1 MDTKKKSIGLIAIL
15 IILGSGFFINYLFN
29 GRGELNK
36 NNNDSIFVEENNDDL
51 DNSSQGV
58 NSKDKTAK
66 GDKENVSKEENKET
80 EETIKLKDNKIAV
93 DIKGEV
99 KNQGVYY
106 LYDGSIVEDLIKEA
120 GGLTDKA
127 SLDLV
132 NRAEKL
138 TNNKCVV
145 IPSKEE
151 SAETKESTKDSKE
164 KSIPTISG
172 NGGLNSSND
181 NNGIININTADESEL
196 TKINGIGPSKAKAII
211 SYREEN
217 GSFKSIEDIKN
228 VSGIGEG
235 TFLKIK
241 DSISV

>member
-1 MDTKKKSIGLIAIL
+1 MDSKKKSIGLVAIL
-15 IILGSGFFINYLFN
+15 IILGSGLFINYLFS
-29 GRGELNK
+29 GRRELNK
-36 NNNDSIFVEENNDDL
+36 NNNDSIFVEEDINEEE
-51 DNSSQGV
+51 SE
-58 NSKDKTAK
+58 SKS
-66 GDKENVSKEENKET
+66 SKEKISSENKSKGENKESG
-80 EETIKLKDNKIAV
+80 ETIKLKDNKISV

-106 LYDGSIVEDLIKEA
+106 LDDGSIVEDLIKEA

-151 SAETKESTKDSKE
+151 SAEVKEDKKESKE

-172 NGGLNSSND
+172 NGSLNNIND
-181 NNGIININTADESEL
+181 SNGIININTADESDL
-196 TKINGIGPSKAKAII
+196 VKINGIGPSKAKAII

>member
-1 MDTKKKSIGLIAIL
+1 MDSKKKSIGLIAIL

-29 GRGELNK
+29 GRRELNK
-36 NNNDSIFVEENNDDL
+36 NNNDSIFVEEDINDEGESGSE
-51 DNSSQGV
+51 SSKEKISSG
-58 NSKDKTAK
+58 NESKD
-66 GDKENVSKEENKET
+66 ENKESG
-80 EETIKLKDNKIAV
+80 ETIKLKDNKIAV

-106 LYDGSIVEDLIKEA
+106 LDDGSIVEDLIKEA

-151 SAETKESTKDSKE
+151 SAEVKESKKDSKE

-172 NGGLNSSND
+172 NGTLNSSND

-211 SYREEN
+211 SYREEK
-217 GSFKSIEDIKN
+217 GGFKSIEDIKN

>member
-1 MDTKKKSIGLIAIL
+1 MDSKKKSIGLIAIL
-15 IILGSGFFINYLFN
+15 IILGSGFFINYLFS
-29 GRGELNK
+29 GRRELNK
-36 NNNDSIFVEENNDDL
+36 NNNDSIFVEEDINEEE
-51 DNSSQGV
+51 SE
-58 NSKDKTAK
+58 SKS
-66 GDKENVSKEENKET
+66 SKEKISSGNESKGENKESG
-80 EETIKLKDNKIAV
+80 EAIKLKDNKIAV

-99 KNQGVYY
+99 RNQGVYY
-106 LYDGSIVEDLIKEA
+106 LDEGSIVEDLIKEA
-120 GGLTDKA
+120 GGLTEKA

-151 SAETKESTKDSKE
+151 SAEIKETKNDSKE
-164 KSIPTISG
+164 KSIPTVSG
-172 NGGLNSSND
+172 NGSLNSSND
-181 NNGIININTADESEL
+181 SNGIININTADESDL
-196 TKINGIGPSKAKAII
+196 VKINGIGPSKAKAII

-217 GSFKSIEDIKN
+217 GNFKSIEDIKN

>member
-1 MDTKKKSIGLIAIL
+1 MDAKKKSIGLIIVAV
-15 IILGSGFFINYLFN
+15 IIGGGLLINYIVS
-29 GRGELNK
+29 GRDSLNK
-36 NNNDSIFVEENNDDL
+36 NNNDNIFVEEENEEL
-51 DNSSQGV
+51 EE
-58 NSKDKTAK
+58 NSKENNKQSSSNVK
-66 GDKENVSKEENKET
+66 GQGSGEIIE
-80 EETIKLKDNKIAV
+80 LKDNRIVV

-106 LYDGSIVEDLIKEA
+106 LNEGSIVEDLIKEA
-120 GGLTDKA
+120 GGITDKA

-138 TNNKCVV
+138 TNNKCII

-151 SAETKESTKDSKE
+151 SNEVKGPQSNNIASMPSSMASTNSDD
-164 KSIPTISG
+164 G
-172 NGGLNSSND
+172 NE
-181 NNGIININTADESEL
+181 IININTASESEL
-196 TKINGIGPSKAKAII
+196 VKINGIGPAKAKAII

-217 GSFKSIEDIKN
+217 GGFGSIEDIKN

-241 DSISV
+241 DYISV

>member
-1 MDTKKKSIGLIAIL
+1 MDAKKKSIGLI
-15 IILGSGFFINYLFN
+15 IIAVIIGGGLLINYIVS
-29 GRGELNK
+29 GRDSLNK
-36 NNNDSIFVEENNDDL
+36 NNNDNIFVEEENEEL
-51 DNSSQGV
+51 EE
-58 NSKDKTAK
+58 NSKENNKQSSSNVK
-66 GDKENVSKEENKET
+66 GQGSGEIIE
-80 EETIKLKDNKIAV
+80 LKDNRIVV

-106 LYDGSIVEDLIKEA
+106 LNEGSIVEDLIREA
-120 GGLTDKA
+120 GGITDKA

-138 TNNKCVV
+138 TNNKCII

-151 SAETKESTKDSKE
+151 SNEIKGPQSNNIASMPSSMASTNSDD
-164 KSIPTISG
+164 G
-172 NGGLNSSND
+172 NE
-181 NNGIININTADESEL
+181 IININTANESEL
-196 TKINGIGPSKAKAII
+196 VKINGIGPAKAKAII

-217 GSFKSIEDIKN
+217 GGFGSIEDIKN

-241 DSISV
+241 DYISV

>member
-1 MDTKKKSIGLIAIL
+1 MDAKKKSIGLIIVAV
-15 IILGSGFFINYLFN
+15 IIGGGLLINYIVS
-29 GRGELNK
+29 GRDSLNK
-36 NNNDSIFVEENNDDL
+36 NNNDNIFVEEENEEL
-51 DNSSQGV
+51 EE
-58 NSKDKTAK
+58 NSK
-66 GDKENVSKEENKET
+66 ENNKQSSSNVKDQGSGEII
-80 EETIKLKDNKIAV
+80 ELKDNRIVV

-106 LYDGSIVEDLIKEA
+106 LNEGSIVEDLIKEA
-120 GGLTDKA
+120 GGITDKA

-138 TNNKCVV
+138 TNNKCII

-151 SAETKESTKDSKE
+151 SNEIKGSQSNNIASMPSSMAST
-164 KSIPTISG
+164 
-172 NGGLNSSND
+172 NND
-181 NNGIININTADESEL
+181 DGTEIININTASESEL
-196 TKINGIGPSKAKAII
+196 VKINGIGPAKAKAII

-217 GSFKSIEDIKN
+217 GGFGSIEDIKN

-241 DSISV
+241 DYISV

>member
-1 MDTKKKSIGLIAIL
+1 MDSKKKSIGLIAIL
-15 IILGSGFFINYLFN
+15 IILGSGLFINYLFS
-29 GRGELNK
+29 GRRELNK
-36 NNNDSIFVEENNDDL
+36 NNNDSIFVEEDINEEE
-51 DNSSQGV
+51 SE
-58 NSKDKTAK
+58 SKS
-66 GDKENVSKEENKET
+66 SKEKISSGNESKGENKESG
-80 EETIKLKDNKIAV
+80 EVIKLKDNKIAV

-99 KNQGVYY
+99 RNQGVYY
-106 LYDGSIVEDLIKEA
+106 LDEGSIVEDLIKEA
-120 GGLTDKA
+120 GGLTEKA

-151 SAETKESTKDSKE
+151 SAEIKETKNDSKE
-164 KSIPTISG
+164 KSIPTVSG
-172 NGGLNSSND
+172 NGSLNSSND
-181 NNGIININTADESEL
+181 SNGIININTADESDL
-196 TKINGIGPSKAKAII
+196 VKINGIGPSKAKAII

>member
-1 MDTKKKSIGLIAIL
+1 MDSKKKSIGLI
-15 IILGSGFFINYLFN
+15 IIAVIIGGGLLINYIVS
-29 GRGELNK
+29 GRDSLNK
-36 NNNDSIFVEENNDDL
+36 NNNDNIFVEEENEEL
-51 DNSSQGV
+51 EE
-58 NSKDKTAK
+58 NSKENNKQSSSNVK
-66 GDKENVSKEENKET
+66 GQGSGEIIE
-80 EETIKLKDNKIAV
+80 LKDNRIVV

-106 LYDGSIVEDLIKEA
+106 LNEGSIVEDLIKEA
-120 GGLTDKA
+120 GGITDKA

-138 TNNKCVV
+138 TNNKCII

-151 SAETKESTKDSKE
+151 SNEVKGPQSNNIASMPSSMASTNSDD
-164 KSIPTISG
+164 G
-172 NGGLNSSND
+172 NE
-181 NNGIININTADESEL
+181 IININTASESEL
-196 TKINGIGPSKAKAII
+196 VKINGIGPAKAKAII

-217 GSFKSIEDIKN
+217 GGFGSIEDIKN

-241 DSISV
+241 DYISV

>member
-1 MDTKKKSIGLIAIL
+1 MDAKKKSIGLI
-15 IILGSGFFINYLFN
+15 IIAVIIGGGLLINYIVS
-29 GRGELNK
+29 GRDSLNK
-36 NNNDSIFVEENNDDL
+36 NNNDNIFVEEENEEL
-51 DNSSQGV
+51 EE
-58 NSKDKTAK
+58 NSKENNKQSSSNVK
-66 GDKENVSKEENKET
+66 GQGSGEIIE
-80 EETIKLKDNKIAV
+80 LKDNRIVV

-106 LYDGSIVEDLIKEA
+106 LNEGSIVEDLIKEA
-120 GGLTDKA
+120 GGITDKA

-138 TNNKCVV
+138 TNNKCII

-151 SAETKESTKDSKE
+151 SNEIKGPQSNNIASMPSSMASTNSDD
-164 KSIPTISG
+164 G
-172 NGGLNSSND
+172 NE
-181 NNGIININTADESEL
+181 IININTASESEL
-196 TKINGIGPSKAKAII
+196 VKINGIGPAKAKAII

-217 GSFKSIEDIKN
+217 GGFGSIEDIKN

-241 DSISV
+241 DYISV

>member
-1 MDTKKKSIGLIAIL
+1 MDSKKKSIGLI
-15 IILGSGFFINYLFN
+15 IIAVIIGGGLLINYIVS
-29 GRGELNK
+29 GRDSLNK
-36 NNNDSIFVEENNDDL
+36 NNNDNIFVEEENEEL
-51 DNSSQGV
+51 EE
-58 NSKDKTAK
+58 NSKENNKQSSSNVK
-66 GDKENVSKEENKET
+66 GQGSGEIIE
-80 EETIKLKDNKIAV
+80 LKDNRIVV

-106 LYDGSIVEDLIKEA
+106 LNEGSIVEDLIKEA
-120 GGLTDKA
+120 GGITDKA

-138 TNNKCVV
+138 TNNKCII

-151 SAETKESTKDSKE
+151 SNEIKGPQSNNIASMPSSMASTNSDD
-164 KSIPTISG
+164 G
-172 NGGLNSSND
+172 NE
-181 NNGIININTADESEL
+181 IININTASESEL
-196 TKINGIGPSKAKAII
+196 VKINGIGPAKAKAII

-217 GSFKSIEDIKN
+217 GGFGSIEDIKN

-241 DSISV
+241 DYISV

>member
-1 MDTKKKSIGLIAIL
+1 MDAKKKSIGLI
-15 IILGSGFFINYLFN
+15 IIAVIIGGGLLINYIVS
-29 GRGELNK
+29 GRDSLNK
-36 NNNDSIFVEENNDDL
+36 NNNDNIFVEEENEEL
-51 DNSSQGV
+51 EE
-58 NSKDKTAK
+58 NSKENNKQSSSNVK
-66 GDKENVSKEENKET
+66 GQGSGEIIE
-80 EETIKLKDNKIAV
+80 LKDNRIVV

-106 LYDGSIVEDLIKEA
+106 LNEGSIVEDLIREA
-120 GGLTDKA
+120 GGITDKA

-138 TNNKCVV
+138 TNNKCII

-151 SAETKESTKDSKE
+151 SNEIKGSQSNNIASMPSSIAST
-164 KSIPTISG
+164 
-172 NGGLNSSND
+172 SND
-181 NNGIININTADESEL
+181 DGNEIININTASESEL
-196 TKINGIGPSKAKAII
+196 VKINGIGPAKAKAII

-217 GSFKSIEDIKN
+217 GGFGSIEDIKN

-241 DSISV
+241 DYISV

>member
-1 MDTKKKSIGLIAIL
+1 MDSKKKSIGLMIIAL
-15 IILGSGFFINYLFN
+15 IIGSGLFINYIVS
-29 GRGELNK
+29 GRDNLNK
-36 NNNDSIFVEENNDDL
+36 NNNDSIFVEEDNEDLND
-51 DNSSQGV
+51 SSQNGNAKSKTSKV
-58 NSKDKTAK
+58 NI
-66 GDKENVSKEENKET
+66 ENTSKEENKESG
-80 EETIKLKDNKIAV
+80 ETIKLKDNKIAV

-106 LYDGSIVEDLIKEA
+106 LDEGSIVEDLIKEA

-151 SAETKESTKDSKE
+151 IKEIKEAKNDSNE
-164 KSIPTISG
+164 KAAPTISG
-172 NGGLNSSND
+172 NISLNSSND
-181 NNGIININTADESEL
+181 SNGLININTADESEL
-196 TKINGIGPSKAKAII
+196 VKISGIGPSKAKAII

-217 GSFKSIEDIKN
+217 GGFKSIEDIKN

-235 TFLKIK
+235 TFLKVK

>member
-1 MDTKKKSIGLIAIL
+1 MDAKKKSIGLI
-15 IILGSGFFINYLFN
+15 IIAVIIGGGLLINYIVS
-29 GRGELNK
+29 GRDSLNK
-36 NNNDSIFVEENNDDL
+36 NNNDNIFVEEENEEL
-51 DNSSQGV
+51 EE
-58 NSKDKTAK
+58 NSKENNKQSSSNVK
-66 GDKENVSKEENKET
+66 GQGSGEIIE
-80 EETIKLKDNKIAV
+80 LKDNRIVV

-106 LYDGSIVEDLIKEA
+106 LNEGSIVEDLIKEA
-120 GGLTDKA
+120 GGITDKA

-138 TNNKCVV
+138 TNNKCII

-151 SAETKESTKDSKE
+151 SNEIKGPQSNNIASMPSSMASTNSDD
-164 KSIPTISG
+164 G
-172 NGGLNSSND
+172 NE
-181 NNGIININTADESEL
+181 IININTANESEL
-196 TKINGIGPSKAKAII
+196 VKINGIGPAKAKAII

-217 GSFKSIEDIKN
+217 GGFGSIEDIKN

-241 DSISV
+241 DYISV

>member
-1 MDTKKKSIGLIAIL
+1 MDAKKKSIGLI
-15 IILGSGFFINYLFN
+15 IIAVIIGGGLLINYIVS
-29 GRGELNK
+29 GRDSLNK
-36 NNNDSIFVEENNDDL
+36 NNNDNIFVEEENEEL
-51 DNSSQGV
+51 EE
-58 NSKDKTAK
+58 NSKENNKQSSSNVK
-66 GDKENVSKEENKET
+66 GQGSGEIIE
-80 EETIKLKDNKIAV
+80 LKDNRIVV

-106 LYDGSIVEDLIKEA
+106 LNEGSIVEDLIREA
-120 GGLTDKA
+120 GGITDKA

-138 TNNKCVV
+138 TNNKCII

-151 SAETKESTKDSKE
+151 SNEVKGPQSNNIASMPSSMASTNSDD
-164 KSIPTISG
+164 G
-172 NGGLNSSND
+172 NE
-181 NNGIININTADESEL
+181 IININTASESEL
-196 TKINGIGPSKAKAII
+196 VKINGIGPAKAKAII

-217 GSFKSIEDIKN
+217 GGFGSIEDIKN

-241 DSISV
+241 DYISV

>member
-1 MDTKKKSIGLIAIL
+1 MDAKKKSIGLI
-15 IILGSGFFINYLFN
+15 IIAVIIGGGLLINYIVS
-29 GRGELNK
+29 GRDSLNK
-36 NNNDSIFVEENNDDL
+36 NNNDNIFVEEENEEL
-51 DNSSQGV
+51 EE
-58 NSKDKTAK
+58 NSKENNKQSSSNVK
-66 GDKENVSKEENKET
+66 GQGSGEIIE
-80 EETIKLKDNKIAV
+80 LKDNRIVV

-106 LYDGSIVEDLIKEA
+106 LNEGSIVEDLIREA
-120 GGLTDKA
+120 GGITDKA

-138 TNNKCVV
+138 TNNKCII

-151 SAETKESTKDSKE
+151 SNEIKGPQSNNIASMPSSMASTNSDD
-164 KSIPTISG
+164 G
-172 NGGLNSSND
+172 NE
-181 NNGIININTADESEL
+181 IININTASESEL
-196 TKINGIGPSKAKAII
+196 VKINGIGPAKAKAII

-217 GSFKSIEDIKN
+217 GGFGSIEDIKN

-241 DSISV
+241 DYISV

>member
-1 MDTKKKSIGLIAIL
+1 MDSKKKSVGLIIIAL
-15 IILGSGFFINYLFN
+15 IIASGLFVNYIIS
-29 GRGELNK
+29 GRDSLNK
-36 NNNDSIFVEENNDDL
+36 NNNDSIFVEEDNGDL
-51 DNSSQGV
+51 DDNSQ
-58 NSKDKTAK
+58 SKNTKNEIEKDS
-66 GDKENVSKEENKET
+66 KENLSKEENKEGG
-80 EETIKLKDNKIAV
+80 ETIKLKDNRIVV

-106 LYDGSIVEDLIKEA
+106 LSEGSIVEDLIKEA
-120 GGLTDKA
+120 GGITNKA

-138 TNNKCVV
+138 TNNKCIV

-151 SAETKESTKDSKE
+151 SKEIKEAQNDSNE
-164 KSIPTISG
+164 KTMPTISG
-172 NGGLNSSND
+172 NVTSNNSSD
-181 NNGIININTADESEL
+181 SNGTININTANESEL
-196 TKINGIGPSKAKAII
+196 VKINGIGPSKAKAII

-217 GSFKSIEDIKN
+217 GGFKSIEDIKN

>member
-1 MDTKKKSIGLIAIL
+1 MDAKKKSIGLI
-15 IILGSGFFINYLFN
+15 IIAVIIGGGLLINYIVS
-29 GRGELNK
+29 GRDSLNK
-36 NNNDSIFVEENNDDL
+36 NNNDNIFVEEENEEL
-51 DNSSQGV
+51 EE
-58 NSKDKTAK
+58 NSKENNKQSSSNVK
-66 GDKENVSKEENKET
+66 GQGSGEIIE
-80 EETIKLKDNKIAV
+80 LKDNRIVV

-106 LYDGSIVEDLIKEA
+106 LNEGSIVEDLIREA
-120 GGLTDKA
+120 GGITDKA

-138 TNNKCVV
+138 TNNKCII

-151 SAETKESTKDSKE
+151 SNEVKGPQSNNIASMPSSMASTNSDD
-164 KSIPTISG
+164 G
-172 NGGLNSSND
+172 NE
-181 NNGIININTADESEL
+181 IININTANESEL
-196 TKINGIGPSKAKAII
+196 VKINGIGPAKAKAII

-217 GSFKSIEDIKN
+217 GGFGSIEDIKN

-241 DSISV
+241 DYISV

>member
-1 MDTKKKSIGLIAIL
+1 MDAKKKSIGLI
-15 IILGSGFFINYLFN
+15 IIAVIIGGGLLINYIVS
-29 GRGELNK
+29 GRDSLNK
-36 NNNDSIFVEENNDDL
+36 NNNDNIFVEEENEEL
-51 DNSSQGV
+51 EE
-58 NSKDKTAK
+58 NSKENNKQSSSNVK
-66 GDKENVSKEENKET
+66 GQGSEEIIE
-80 EETIKLKDNKIAV
+80 LKDNRIVV

-106 LYDGSIVEDLIKEA
+106 LNEGSIVEDLIKEA
-120 GGLTDKA
+120 GGITDKA

-138 TNNKCVV
+138 TNNKCII

-151 SAETKESTKDSKE
+151 SNEIKGPQSNNIASMPSSMASTNSDD
-164 KSIPTISG
+164 G
-172 NGGLNSSND
+172 NE
-181 NNGIININTADESEL
+181 IININTANESEL
-196 TKINGIGPSKAKAII
+196 VKINGIGPAKAKAII

-217 GSFKSIEDIKN
+217 GGFGSIEDIKN

-241 DSISV
+241 DYISV

>member
-29 GRGELNK
+29 GRRELNK
-36 NNNDSIFVEENNDDL
+36 NNNDSIFVEEDINDEGDSGSK
-51 DNSSQGV
+51 SSKEKISSE
-58 NSKDKTAK
+58 NESKD
-66 GDKENVSKEENKET
+66 ENKET
-80 EETIKLKDNKIAV
+80 GETIKLKDNKIAV

-106 LYDGSIVEDLIKEA
+106 LDDGSIVEDLIKEA

-151 SAETKESTKDSKE
+151 SAEVKESTKDSKE
-164 KSIPTISG
+164 KSISTISG
-172 NGGLNSSND
+172 NGTLNSSND

-196 TKINGIGPSKAKAII
+196 TKINGIGPSKANAII

-217 GSFKSIEDIKN
+217 GNFKSIEDIKN
-228 VSGIGEG
+228 VGGIGEG

-241 DSISV
+241 DFISV

>member
-1 MDTKKKSIGLIAIL
+1 MDAKKKSIGLI
-15 IILGSGFFINYLFN
+15 IIAVIIGGGLLINYIVS
-29 GRGELNK
+29 GRDSLNK
-36 NNNDSIFVEENNDDL
+36 NNNDNIFVEEENEEL
-51 DNSSQGV
+51 EE
-58 NSKDKTAK
+58 NSKENNKQSSSNVK
-66 GDKENVSKEENKET
+66 GQGSGEIIE
-80 EETIKLKDNKIAV
+80 LKDNRIVV

-106 LYDGSIVEDLIKEA
+106 LNEGSIVEDLIREA
-120 GGLTDKA
+120 GGITDKA

-138 TNNKCVV
+138 TNNKCII

-151 SAETKESTKDSKE
+151 SNEIKRPQSNNIASMPSSMASTNSDD
-164 KSIPTISG
+164 G
-172 NGGLNSSND
+172 NE
-181 NNGIININTADESEL
+181 IININTANESEL
-196 TKINGIGPSKAKAII
+196 VKINGIGPAKAKAII

-217 GSFKSIEDIKN
+217 GGFGSIEDIKN

-241 DSISV
+241 DYISV

>member
-1 MDTKKKSIGLIAIL
+1 MDAKKKSIGLI
-15 IILGSGFFINYLFN
+15 IIAVIIGGGLLINYIVS
-29 GRGELNK
+29 GRDSLNK
-36 NNNDSIFVEENNDDL
+36 NNNDNIFVEEENEEL
-51 DNSSQGV
+51 EE
-58 NSKDKTAK
+58 NSKENNKQSSSNVK
-66 GDKENVSKEENKET
+66 GQGSGEIIE
-80 EETIKLKDNKIAV
+80 LKDNRIVV

-106 LYDGSIVEDLIKEA
+106 LNEGSIVEDLIKEA
-120 GGLTDKA
+120 GGITDKA

-138 TNNKCVV
+138 TNNKCII

-151 SAETKESTKDSKE
+151 SNEVKGPQSNNIASMPSSMASTNSDD
-164 KSIPTISG
+164 G
-172 NGGLNSSND
+172 NE
-181 NNGIININTADESEL
+181 IININTASESEL
-196 TKINGIGPSKAKAII
+196 VKINGIGPAKAKAII

-217 GSFKSIEDIKN
+217 GGFGSIEDIKN

-241 DSISV
+241 DYISV